1 MVIVVVVKLLLLL
14 FYIDVKI
21 VMIIQMLKIYKNLV
35 KNVNFNIFAH
45 NTNKANITN
54 ITNSKDNYGRNYIKY
69 NK

>member
-1 MVIVVVVKLLLLL
+1 
-14 FYIDVKI
+14 
-21 VMIIQMLKIYKNLV
+21 MLKIYKNLV